1 MRAFFLN
8 CEFTCESVFIFLCL
22 TLWFPFTHFF
32 HPHLLPP
39 AATNVLS
46 VSMSLVFDFWFVALS
61 SYSTYKID
69 RVVFV
74 FLYLTYFA

>member
-1 MRAFFLN
+1 MRVFFFKLWIYLWISLD
-8 CEFTCESVFIFLCL
+8 FRL
-22 TLWFPFTHFF
+22 TLWFPLTHFF

-39 AATNVLS
+39 AATNMLS

-61 SYSTYKID
+61 LYSTYKID